1 MYAQAGEESKEDTSA
16 SKKTKAPEGWLFEAE
31 SGETDISPDIEALL
45 KEQAE
50 QPESRQMG
58 STEDSV
64 ENKLE
69 IESAMIFGSSD
80 SPEDL
85 QALPKVSMD
94 RDICRVSHLVPA
106 LHRNALMNCA
116 LQTVLC
122 YFGEWA
128 YNKKGKR
135 GRTLHDIIPPL
146 IALPCRMI
154 AYWMSGPGVVQERR
168 DWP

>member
-94 RDICRVSHLVPA
+94 RDICRVIAPCASTTPECTNELCITDSLVP
-106 LHRNALMNCA
+106 M
-116 LQTVLC
+116 
-122 YFGEWA
+122 FGEWA

-146 IALPCRMI
+146 IALPCRLI
-154 AYWMSGPGVVQERR
+154 AY
-168 DWP
+168 